1 MNKDNNFYLE
11 RQLCMPSIIGS
22 PIIDITSE
30 IDESF
35 IARFNLKW
43 GETIFPTQIEV
54 PSEENYFSPISF
66 FPFPGLNGV
75 QDENESDADSL
86 IKLYTK
92 ISRRGKKRLRDSNK
106 NFHGNKDFDN
116 LQRKIQVHFLSFT
129 INFTNDALES
139 VDKICNYNFKQINQK
154 YKITVNYKHILQLKN
169 STLKDL
175 LSLEISEKYKKYKT
189 SYNKELLEIIED
201 EWLNELFNINYL
213 DLFRLY
219 YNDKKPLGKIV
230 LRDREIILSKKT
242 KSFFYLL
249 EKYKYLKQDIINIAE
264 RVYFNGIDN
273 FPTLF
278 STRTMA

>member
-11 RQLCMPSIIGS
+11 RQLRMPSIIGS

-189 SYNKELLEIIED
+189 SYNKEILEIIED

-249 EKYKYLKQDIINIAE
+249 EKYKYLKQDIINTAE

-278 STRTMA
+278 STMTMA

>member
-11 RQLCMPSIIGS
+11 RQLRMPSIIGS

-230 LRDREIILSKKT
+230 LRDREIILSKKR
-242 KSFFYLL
+242 SLFFIYW
-249 EKYKYLKQDIINIAE
+249 KNINI
-264 RVYFNGIDN
+264 
-273 FPTLF
+273 
-278 STRTMA
+278 

>member
-11 RQLCMPSIIGS
+11 RQIRMPSIIGS

-30 IDESF
+30 IEESF

>member
-11 RQLCMPSIIGS
+11 RQIRMPSIIGS

-249 EKYKYLKQDIINIAE
+249 EKYKYLKQDIINTAE

>member
-11 RQLCMPSIIGS
+11 RQLRMPSIIGS

-189 SYNKELLEIIED
+189 SHNKELLEIIED

>member
-11 RQLCMPSIIGS
+11 RQLHMPLTIGS

-169 STLKDL
+169 TTLKDL

>member
-11 RQLCMPSIIGS
+11 RQIRMPSIIGS

-30 IDESF
+30 IEESF

-75 QDENESDADSL
+75 QDENELDADSL

-249 EKYKYLKQDIINIAE
+249 EKYKYLRQDIINIAE

>member
-11 RQLCMPSIIGS
+11 RQLHMPLTIGS

-219 YNDKKPLGKIV
+219 YNDKKPLDKIV
-230 LRDREIILSKKT
+230 IMDREIILSKKT
-242 KSFFYLL
+242 KSFFDLL
-249 EKYKYLKQDIINIAE
+249 EKYKYLKQDIINTAE

>member
-11 RQLCMPSIIGS
+11 RQIRMPSIIGS

-30 IDESF
+30 IEESF

-43 GETIFPTQIEV
+43 RETIFPTQIEV